1 MLGAETI
8 SRGVVTLRRAA
19 PLPHDCR
26 INTITQHARP
36 LTCPLAATH
45 MGGAV
50 GIERGHETRYAATCP
65 GIIDLFSRIAALKA
79 LLAGF
84 HRQ

>member
-1 MLGAETI
+1 
-8 SRGVVTLRRAA
+8 
-19 PLPHDCR
+19 
-26 INTITQHARP
+26 
-36 LTCPLAATH
+36 

-50 GIERGHETRYAATCP
+50 GIEPGHETRYAATCP
-65 GIIDLFSRIAALKA
+65 GIIDPFSRIAALKA